1 MNNASKIWAMGAA
14 FLVLAPL
21 STSGSAIGILKWLRL
36 LTTVLAFYFSISN
49 IKLPERLGGARSLF
63 IFVLFFTFAALWS
76 NYPVMGM
83 VNKGM
88 LFFTVMTG
96 LAMSYSAVSAKDLLK
111 KLHMIGYVGGA
122 SSLTLG
128 YVFLNNKEGN
138 LAGDRLAVA
147 GMNANTIGAAGAL
160 LLLLAV
166 YLVFKSKRNIQ
177 KAVHLSSA
185 VFLLAIVLGTGSRGA
200 LLMTAVGLF
209 FILKPI
215 LSKNAMSI
223 FVVCMIPFVV
233 LQIYGAISTKEDTVT
248 PGIDRLANMNM
259 ETKNTRS
266 GMWNW
271 TIKRFN
277 ESPVIGKGWLNWGGT
292 TSANTHNVYLH
303 VLAESG
309 VIGGVVFLVMLF
321 RLFSIYRVN
330 TSSLKA
336 GMDPY
341 DFTPLGAGILASV
354 LVHGMVESSTILG
367 TTTNALF
374 LGLSVGLMDRA
385 NVLDND
391 DRSPLKVEKDQYH
404 PWAFQRDQES
414 PKNPLTSN

>member
-1 MNNASKIWAMGAA
+1 MTNASKIWAMGAA
-14 FLVLAPL
+14 FIVIAPL
-21 STSGSAIGILKWLRL
+21 STSGGAVVILKSLRL
-36 LTTVLAFYFSISN
+36 LTTVLAFYFSVSST
-49 IKLPERLGGARSLF
+49 KLPERLGGARSLF
-63 IFVLFFTFAALWS
+63 NFVFLFTLAALWS
-76 NYPVMGM
+76 DYPAMGM

-111 KLHMIGYVGGA
+111 KLNMIGYVGGA

-128 YVFLNNKEGN
+128 YVFITNKEEN
-138 LAGDRLAVA
+138 LVGDRLAVA

-166 YLVFKSKRNIQ
+166 YLVFKSRKNIH
-177 KAVHLSSA
+177 KVIHLSSA

-200 LLMTAVGLF
+200 LLMCAVGLIF
-209 FILKPI
+209 VLKPI

-223 FVVCMIPFVV
+223 FVVCLIPFIV
-233 LQIYGAISTKEDTVT
+233 LQIYGAISTNEDTVT

-259 ETKNTRS
+259 ETENTRS

-271 TIKRFN
+271 TIKKFN
-277 ESPVIGKGWLNWGGT
+277 ESPVIGKGWLSWGGT
-292 TSANTHNVYLH
+292 TSANTHNIYLH

-309 VIGGVVFLVMLF
+309 VIGGVVFLGMLF

-341 DFTPLGAGILASV
+341 EFTPLGAGILASV
-354 LVHGMVESSTILG
+354 LLHGMVESSTILG
-367 TTTNALF
+367 SSTNALF
-374 LGLSVGLMDRA
+374 LGISVGLMDRA
-385 NVLDND
+385 NILDDD
-391 DRSPLKVEKDQYH
+391 DRSTLKDEKDQYH
-404 PWAFQRDQES
+404 PWAFQRDQNTAKS
-414 PKNPLTSN
+414 PPTLN

>member
-1 MNNASKIWAMGAA
+1 
-14 FLVLAPL
+14 
-21 STSGSAIGILKWLRL
+21 
-36 LTTVLAFYFSISN
+36 
-49 IKLPERLGGARSLF
+49 
-63 IFVLFFTFAALWS
+63 
-76 NYPVMGM
+76 
-83 VNKGM
+83 
-88 LFFTVMTG
+88 
-96 LAMSYSAVSAKDLLK
+96 
-111 KLHMIGYVGGA
+111 
-122 SSLTLG
+122 
-128 YVFLNNKEGN
+128 
-138 LAGDRLAVA
+138 
-147 GMNANTIGAAGAL
+147 MNANTIGAAGAL

-330 TSSLKA
+330 ASSLKA
-336 GMDPY
+336 GMDTY
-341 DFTPLGAGILASV
+341 DFTPLGAGISASV
-354 LVHGMVESSTILG
+354 LAHGMVESSTILG
-367 TTTNALF
+367 TTTNAL
-374 LGLSVGLMDRA
+374 
-385 NVLDND
+385 
-391 DRSPLKVEKDQYH
+391 
-404 PWAFQRDQES
+404 
-414 PKNPLTSN
+414 

>member
-1 MNNASKIWAMGAA
+1 MTNASKIWAMGAA
-14 FLVLAPL
+14 FIVIAPL

-336 GMDPY
+336 GMDPN

>member
-1 MNNASKIWAMGAA
+1 MTNASKIWAMGAA
-14 FLVLAPL
+14 FIVIAPL
-21 STSGSAIGILKWLRL
+21 STSGGVIGILKWLRL
-36 LTTVLAFYFSISN
+36 LTTVLAFYFSVSN
-49 IKLPERLGGARSLF
+49 IKIPERLGGARSLSN
-63 IFVLFFTFAALWS
+63 FVLLFTFAALWS
-76 NYPVMGM
+76 DYPVMGM

-88 LFFTVMTG
+88 FFFTVMMG
-96 LAMSYSAVSAKDLLK
+96 LAMSYSAVSAKDLLE
-111 KLHMIGYVGGA
+111 KLNMIGYVGGT
-122 SSLTLG
+122 SSLSLA
-128 YVFLNNKEGN
+128 YVFITNKEQN
-138 LAGDRLAVA
+138 LVGDRLAVA

-166 YLVFKSKRNIQ
+166 YLIFKSERTINKV
-177 KAVHLSSA
+177 VHLSSA
-185 VFLLAIVLGTGSRGA
+185 IFLLAIVLGTGSRGA
-200 LLMTAVGLF
+200 LLMCAVGLF

-223 FVVCMIPFVV
+223 FVVCLIPFIV
-233 LQIYGAISTKEDTVT
+233 LQIYGAISTNEDTVT

-271 TIKRFN
+271 TIKKFN
-277 ESPVIGKGWLNWGGT
+277 ESPVIGKGWLSWGGT

-309 VIGGVVFLVMLF
+309 VIGGVVFLGMLF

-354 LVHGMVESSTILG
+354 LLHGMVESSTILG
-367 TTTNALF
+367 TSTNVLF
-374 LGLSVGLMDRA
+374 LGFAVGLLDRA
-385 NVLDND
+385 TLLNSDKQ
-391 DRSPLKVEKDQYH
+391 SPLKVEKDQYH
-404 PWAFQRDQES
+404 PWAFQRDQNTPES
-414 PKNPLTSN
+414 PPTSN